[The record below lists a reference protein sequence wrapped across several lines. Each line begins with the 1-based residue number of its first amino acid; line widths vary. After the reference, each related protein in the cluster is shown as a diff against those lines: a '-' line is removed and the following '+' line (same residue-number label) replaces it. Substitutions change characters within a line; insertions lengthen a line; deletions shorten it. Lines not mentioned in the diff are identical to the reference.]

1 MSYLTCEIG
10 FRSYEMQETAI
21 PVEIRK
27 PNYALVGRG
36 LTGQP
41 VEVPPGRYI
50 VTSRLPAGQN
60 IIGSVDIG
68 ENESMLL
75 RLEIDPSD
83 RSPNESGELRHFMA
97 QSTSPRTIEFY
108 DMKTRRKVF
117 LTDHNV
123 RRVTFSTKVGQ
134 VRYGLRG
141 KTDDGRNLT
150 KFVGKDVWD
159 ALNLPLEGH
168 TLRRESNVVGLRLT
182 DSGHY
187 QRPLK
192 LNPQAVPD
200 GKMFWIDL
208 RDYDF
213 FRTPPLALQLI
224 QPGAFSINVRLPIYF
239 DQEDGREYLS
249 HKCQVFVV
257 RSSAGYMLDIHPAN
271 VHADAL
277 MCYLSASKLEQAA
290 IATKSDAL
298 SAQRLVFDKIVDPIG
313 ACIGAYALLRLGDIE
328 RFHGWTE
335 NLHNWFRYLP
345 DGLII
350 HAEHLARLGD
360 HDQALQLLLTVQT
373 RGLPIFTDGLTYAID
388 RLRFYSSAKDMDTE
402 GISRILDWLN
412 NYAAVA
418 DFSKSLLTFT
428 GVDPQFPDRRRSPA
442 RLDASNIY
450 RLEL

>member
-1 MSYLTCEIG
+1 
-10 FRSYEMQETAI
+10 
-21 PVEIRK
+21 
-27 PNYALVGRG
+27 
-36 LTGQP
+36 
-41 VEVPPGRYI
+41 
-50 VTSRLPAGQN
+50 
-60 IIGSVDIG
+60 
-68 ENESMLL
+68 
-75 RLEIDPSD
+75 
-83 RSPNESGELRHFMA
+83 
-97 QSTSPRTIEFY
+97 
-108 DMKTRRKVF
+108 
-117 LTDHNV
+117 
-123 RRVTFSTKVGQ
+123 
-134 VRYGLRG
+134 
-141 KTDDGRNLT
+141 
-150 KFVGKDVWD
+150 
-159 ALNLPLEGH
+159 
-168 TLRRESNVVGLRLT
+168 
-182 DSGHY
+182 
-187 QRPLK
+187 
-192 LNPQAVPD
+192 
-200 GKMFWIDL
+200 
-208 RDYDF
+208 
-213 FRTPPLALQLI
+213 
-224 QPGAFSINVRLPIYF
+224 
-239 DQEDGREYLS
+239 
-249 HKCQVFVV
+249 
-257 RSSAGYMLDIHPAN
+257 
-271 VHADAL
+271 